1 MTARELAE
9 VAVRTCQWVHIF
21 RVQEKR
27 FLEDFDRDR
36 DGKYPWEGDDE
47 VSLFVGDRIFMI
59 SAIHHVINGLDYLK
73 KELNIRNESTKEI
86 EAVLK
91 EIAGEEIRRDLK
103 LLRNMNEHDIEYM
116 TENGR
121 KQDQL
126 QRQFKKNG
134 VTYSIN
140 AQWTFVDGEK
150 EVFLIGNIDMFELAK
165 SVKKQIKN
173 IDNICRQIFEKY
185 FCLYEGEVN
194 G

>member
-27 FLEDFDRDR
+27 FLDAFDKDR
-36 DGKYPWEGDDE
+36 DGEYPWEGNDE

-91 EIAGEEIRRDLK
+91 EITGEEIRRDLK

-150 EVFLIGNIDMFELAK
+150 EVFLIGNIDMIALA
-165 SVKKQIKN
+165 SAVKNQIKN
-173 IDNICRQIFEKY
+173 IDKICSQIFEKY

>member
-1 MTARELAE
+1 M
-9 VAVRTCQWVHIF
+9 
-21 RVQEKR
+21 
-27 FLEDFDRDR
+27 
-36 DGKYPWEGDDE
+36 
-47 VSLFVGDRIFMI
+47 
-59 SAIHHVINGLDYLK
+59 K

-126 QRQFKKNG
+126 QRQFRKNDI
-134 VTYSIN
+134 TYSIN

-150 EVFLIGNIDMFELAK
+150 EVFLIGNIDMIELAK

-185 FCLYEGEVN
+185 FCLDEGEVN

>member
-1 MTARELAE
+1 
-9 VAVRTCQWVHIF
+9 
-21 RVQEKR
+21 
-27 FLEDFDRDR
+27 
-36 DGKYPWEGDDE
+36 
-47 VSLFVGDRIFMI
+47 MI

-73 KELNIRNESTKEI
+73 KELNVRDESTKEI

-103 LLRNMNEHDIEYM
+103 LLRNMNEHDMEYM

-126 QRQFKKNG
+126 QRQIKKNG

-150 EVFLIGNIDMFELAK
+150 EVFFIGNIDMM
-165 SVKKQIKN
+165 
-173 IDNICRQIFEKY
+173 
-185 FCLYEGEVN
+185 
-194 G
+194 